1 MYFCWISC
9 AVYST
14 LGSDGPVSSGN
25 VVLLSLCIVQYD
37 GMVSTIFWSIFI
49 FDFRGV
55 KGFYTWWIFES
66 LLAVDTG
73 ICLIN
78 WGMGG
83 GGINV
88 Q

>member
-1 MYFCWISC
+1 MMEWYPLFSE
-9 AVYST
+9 AFSYST
-14 LGSDGPVSSGN
+14 FAELKVS
-25 VVLLSLCIVQYD
+25 IRD
-37 GMVSTIFWSIFI
+37 EF
-49 FDFRGV
+49 
-55 KGFYTWWIFES
+55 FES